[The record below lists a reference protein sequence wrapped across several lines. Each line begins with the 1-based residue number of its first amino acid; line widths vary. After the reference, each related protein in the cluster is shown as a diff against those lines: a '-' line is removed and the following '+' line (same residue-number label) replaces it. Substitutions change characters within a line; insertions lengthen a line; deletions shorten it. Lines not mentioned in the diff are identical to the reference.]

1 MSTIKDKLYSELK
14 FKAKVNI
21 DGIKVDPKIFKNL
34 DLGGKYQEQIHAL
47 FEMDH
52 VAHPEVLFPCNF
64 TSPSG
69 LRYSFSWDPRS
80 TVEIKYIDGQ
90 FVLFDNGVEKFPIE
104 FDHRPEYY
112 SKKTSDGTEMS
123 HVATYSNG
131 VVSIAY
137 SNECSLKEK
146 GLDCLFCNANAT
158 KDTYA
163 EKENIQWKN
172 PKQIGETVAEAFR
185 LGEGRHV
192 NLTGGFV
199 PERREVDYYIDVAE
213 AIQDETGLEDF
224 NGTAV
229 IGAPADLSVIEKYKE
244 AGFRTLA
251 IQLEVWDENYFRV
264 ICPGKEKEC
273 GGRENWI
280 AALDKA
286 VSVFGKGRVRTGFVA
301 GIEPKERTLE
311 GVEILTKKGV
321 ICLTNAWC
329 PNPGSKLEGHRT
341 PTFEWHYDMAQKTYL
356 LHKQAGITY
365 EQYLD
370 VSPSPDF
377 LVLDFYRIEEER
389 LPIFKEEGIENE
401 KENESAL
408 AV

>member
-1 MSTIKDKLYSELK
+1 MSNIKEQLYNELK

-69 LRYSFSWDPRS
+69 LRYSFAWDPRS
-80 TVEIKYIDGQ
+80 SVELKYEENE
-90 FVLFDNGVEKFPIE
+90 FVLYDNGVKKFPVE

-163 EKENIQWKN
+163 EKENIHWKN
-172 PKQIGETVAEAFR
+172 PRQIGETSMLLKQFR
-185 LGEGRHV
+185 KRQVWRISMVQL
-192 NLTGGFV
+192 L
-199 PERREVDYYIDVAE
+199 
-213 AIQDETGLEDF
+213 
-224 NGTAV
+224 
-229 IGAPADLSVIEKYKE
+229 
-244 AGFRTLA
+244 LA
-251 IQLEVWDENYFRV
+251 HQQI
-264 ICPGKEKEC
+264 
-273 GGRENWI
+273 
-280 AALDKA
+280 
-286 VSVFGKGRVRTGFVA
+286 
-301 GIEPKERTLE
+301 
-311 GVEILTKKGV
+311 
-321 ICLTNAWC
+321 
-329 PNPGSKLEGHRT
+329 
-341 PTFEWHYDMAQKTYL
+341 
-356 LHKQAGITY
+356 
-365 EQYLD
+365 
-370 VSPSPDF
+370 
-377 LVLDFYRIEEER
+377 
-389 LPIFKEEGIENE
+389 
-401 KENESAL
+401 
-408 AV
+408 